1 MARGNFA
8 AAVAVF
14 SDCSLRR
21 CGRCW
26 TTACQYV
33 LYMHII
39 MQGVAFGL
47 GKAAANLRKHGV
59 GFAHAEQ
66 ALRDQRAATMEDP
79 DAEDEARFV
88 TLGMDAAGRVLVV
101 VWTPRG
107 ELARIISA
115 RKASKGEVDG
125 YAR

>member
-1 MARGNFA
+1 MENAAFPDCFRQRG
-8 AAVAVF
+8 
-14 SDCSLRR
+14 
-21 CGRCW
+21 GRCW
-26 TTACQYV
+26 GVACKYIFDM
-33 LYMHII
+33 YII
-39 MQGVAFGL
+39 MQGVAFDPD
-47 GKAAANLRKHGV
+47 KAAANLRKHGV

-66 ALRDQRAATMEDP
+66 ALRGQRAATMEDP
-79 DAEDEARFV
+79 DAEDEAWFV
-88 TLGMDAAGRVLVV
+88 TLDMDAAGRVLVV